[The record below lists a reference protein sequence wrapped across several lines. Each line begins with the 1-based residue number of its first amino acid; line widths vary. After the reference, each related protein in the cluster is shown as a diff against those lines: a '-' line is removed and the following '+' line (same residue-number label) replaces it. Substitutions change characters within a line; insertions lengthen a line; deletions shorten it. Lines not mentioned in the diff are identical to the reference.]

1 MTLVRA
7 DQVRAAIIASMK
19 ANATILATLTDTDEI
34 RESSWNGTEFS
45 YPNYRVRI
53 NQIPKRDDCYQEL
66 EASIYCYSEKQS
78 SQEAEEM
85 AGTVANEY
93 DDTAFTQ
100 SGIRF
105 NSISVDIIPAI
116 KETNL
121 EWRGEVILRSAI
133 NLI

>member
-7 DQVRAAIIASMK
+7 DQVRAAIIANMK

-53 NQIPKRDDCYQEL
+53 NRLAPYRDCYQEF

-85 AGTVANEY
+85 VGTVANVYHE
-93 DDTAFTQ
+93 TAFTQ
-100 SGIRF
+100 NGIHF
-105 NSISVDIIPAI
+105 TSVYADLIPAI

>member
-7 DQVRAAIIASMK
+7 DQVRTAVIANMK

-53 NQIPKRDDCYQEL
+53 NQLPKRDDCYQDL
-66 EASIYCYSEKQS
+66 EVSIYCYSEKQS

-85 AGTVANEY
+85 AGIVANVY

-105 NSISVDIIPAI
+105 NSLSADIIPAI

-121 EWRGEVILRSAI
+121 EWRSEVILRSPI